1 MFYSIATNRLHQIY
15 IDVPTSTM
23 LRSRIEQGFDIATTT
38 GRSYCTVVEARG
50 EVHRPST
57 IAAEELVGEEALTI
71 SMNF

>member
-1 MFYSIATNRLHQIY
+1 
-15 IDVPTSTM
+15 M